1 MATPGTPPL
10 EEKMKSM
17 SVKEKKAPKEPKP
30 EKAPQGPGKGAG
42 GAGKE
47 GGKEVK
53 KETQLGLSV
62 TRAADFGAWYS
73 NVVTAGE
80 MIEYYDVSGCYILR
94 PWSYA
99 IWERIKDHFDAEIK
113 KCARACTL
121 LRGRGRYVRGC
132 VCAGRERR
140 RAGGWARAAG
150 AGDAVFATACA
161 ARALHATAPC
171 ACGPCRCTHACS
183 TRLRRRRRRCARAPL
198 AHWHTRTAR
207 TPFLPPCDPTDT
219 HAPFLVGAGWALRTP
234 TSRSS
239 CPRRRSRRRRTTWR
253 ASPPRRAPCHARTHA
268 HTHAPPTGC

>member
-42 GAGKE
+42 GGAKE

-113 KCARACTL
+113 KCARAFPL
-121 LRGRGRYVRGC
+121 LRGRGHYVRVGA
-132 VCAGRERR
+132 CAGRERR

-171 ACGPCRCTHACS
+171 ACGPSRGTHACS

-207 TPFLPPCDPTDT
+207 IP
-219 HAPFLVGAGWALRTP
+219 
-234 TSRSS
+234 
-239 CPRRRSRRRRTTWR
+239 SRRRATLLTRSC
-253 ASPPRRAPCHARTHA
+253 ALACRRLGVENAYFPLFVSEKALTAEKDHVEGFAPEARPCHACTHA
-268 HTHAPPTGC
+268 THARA

>member
-42 GAGKE
+42 APA

-113 KCARACTL
+113 KC
-121 LRGRGRYVRGC
+121 V
-132 VCAGRERR
+132 
-140 RAGGWARAAG
+140 RAAG
-150 AGDAVFATACA
+150 LMRG
-161 ARALHATAPC
+161 RC
-171 ACGPCRCTHACS
+171 ACGRACVVGGS
-183 TRLRRRRRRCARAPL
+183 ARGREA
-198 AHWHTRTAR
+198 
-207 TPFLPPCDPTDT
+207 C
-219 HAPFLVGAGWALRTP
+219 VGRGAA
-234 TSRSS
+234 
-239 CPRRRSRRRRTTWR
+239 
-253 ASPPRRAPCHARTHA
+253 
-268 HTHAPPTGC
+268 